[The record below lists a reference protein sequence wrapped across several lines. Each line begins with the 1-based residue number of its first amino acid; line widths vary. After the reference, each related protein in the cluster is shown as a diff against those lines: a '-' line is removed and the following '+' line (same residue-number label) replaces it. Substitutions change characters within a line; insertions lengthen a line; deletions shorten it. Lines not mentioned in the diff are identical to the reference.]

1 MAAVLNFPSNLT
13 PVAGDSDV
21 QETQEWVDALEA
33 VLSREGPERAHFL
46 LERLVDKARRSG
58 AYLPYSA
65 NTAYI
70 NTIPPHLEAKSP
82 GDHALEE
89 RIRSFIR
96 WNAMAMVAKAN
107 KSEGDL
113 GGHIASYASVSTL
126 MEVGFNHFWHAP
138 SPDHGGDLVYIQ
150 GHSAPGIYGRAY
162 MEGRLDDEHLKNF
175 RREVDGKGVSSYPH
189 PWLMPEFWQFPTVSM
204 GLGPLQAIYQAR
216 FLKYLHARGIADT
229 SRRRVWV
236 FCGDGEMDEP
246 ESLGAIGMAVRE
258 KLDNLIFVVNCNL
271 QRLDGPVR
279 GNGKIIQELEA
290 DFRGTGWNVIKLI
303 WGSYWDPLFARD
315 TTGKLLQRMEEAVD
329 GEYQNFK
336 ANDGAYVRE
345 HFFGKYPETLEMVS
359 RMSDADVWRLN
370 RGGHDPHKIYAAYH
384 SAVNHKGQ
392 PTVILAKTIKGY
404 GLGKA
409 GQAKNPTHQLKKLE
423 MQTIRDFRDQFN
435 IPVSDEELPNLPLV
449 KPDPKSPIHEYLHER
464 RRALGGYLP
473 QRRPKATKSFPAPGL
488 DVFEAQ
494 MKGSGEGREIST
506 TMAFVRILTQL
517 LRDKNIGKYIV
528 PIVPDEAR
536 TFGMEGMFRQLGIYS
551 AEGQKYTPVDKEQV
565 MYYREDKAGQVLE
578 EGINEAGSFCSWI
591 SAATSYSVT
600 DQIMIPFY
608 IYYSMFGFQRIGDL
622 AWAAGDLRAR
632 GFLLGGTAGRTTL
645 NGEGL
650 QHEDGHSHLLSATI
664 PNCVSYDPT
673 YSYELAVIIQHG
685 LKRMVQDQ
693 EDVYYYLTVM
703 NENYEHPE
711 MPKGAEEGI
720 IKGMYAFS
728 KSASKSKNR
737 VQLLGSGV
745 ILREAIAAAELLEK
759 DWKVAADVWSCP
771 SFTELRREGL
781 GVDRQ
786 NLLNPTGERKK
797 SYVEQCLEKTSGP
810 VVATSDY
817 MKAFADGIREFMP
830 KGRTYKVL
838 GADGFGRSD
847 TRAQLRH
854 FFEVNRYWVVIAALR
869 ALAEDGAIPAQMVAD
884 AIKKYEIDV
893 NKPDPTTV

>member
-1 MAAVLNFPSNLT
+1 MAAVLNFPSPNSK
-13 PVAGDSDV
+13 PSGDSDAL
-21 QETQEWVDALEA
+21 ETQEWVDALEA
-33 VLSREGPERAHFL
+33 VLAREGPERAHFL

-89 RIRSFIR
+89 RIRSLIR
-96 WNAMAMVAKAN
+96 WNAMATVAKAN
-107 KSEGDL
+107 KGEGDL

-138 SPDHGGDLVYIQ
+138 TAEHGGDLIYIQ
-150 GHSAPGIYGRAY
+150 GHSAPGIYGRAF
-162 MEGRLDDEHLKNF
+162 MEGRMSEDQLLNF
-175 RREVDGKGVSSYPH
+175 RREVDGKGISSYPH
-189 PWLMPEFWQFPTVSM
+189 PWLMPDFWQFPTVSM

-229 SRRRVWV
+229 SNRKVWV

-258 KLDNLIFVVNCNL
+258 KLDNLIFIVNCNL

-303 WGSYWDPLFARD
+303 WGAYWDPLLARD
-315 TTGKLLQRMEEAVD
+315 TTGLLQQRMEEAVD

-336 ANDGAYVRE
+336 ANDGAYVRNN
-345 HFFGKYPETLEMVS
+345 FFGKYPELLELVS
-359 RMSDADVWRLN
+359 RMSDDDIWRLN

-384 SAVNHKGQ
+384 AAVNHTGQ

-423 MQTIRDFRDQFN
+423 MDTIREFRDRFN
-435 IPVSDEELPNLPLV
+435 IPVTDEQLPDLPLY
-449 KPDPKSPIHEYLHER
+449 KPEPKDPINEYLHER

-473 QRRPKATKSFPAPGL
+473 QRRRKAVASFTAPPL
-488 DVFEAQ
+488 ETFEGQLKA
-494 MKGSGEGREIST
+494 SGEGRENST

-517 LRDKNIGKYIV
+517 VRDKSIGKYIV

-578 EGINEAGSFCSWI
+578 EGINEAGAFCSWI
-591 SAATSYSVT
+591 SAATSYT
-600 DQIMIPFY
+600 NTNQIMIPFY
-608 IYYSMFGFQRIGDL
+608 IFYSMFGFQRIGDL

-632 GFLLGGTAGRTTL
+632 GFVLGATAGRTTL

-650 QHEDGHSHLLSATI
+650 QHEDGHSHLMSATI

-673 YSYELAVIIQHG
+673 YAYELAVIIQDG
-685 LKRMVQDQ
+685 LRRMVQEQ
-693 EDVYYYLTVM
+693 EDVYYYITLM

-711 MPKGAEEGI
+711 MPKGAEADI
-720 IKGMYAFS
+720 IKGMYLA
-728 KSASKSKNR
+728 KPAKKVGKLH

-745 ILREAIAAAELLEK
+745 ILREVQAAAELLEK
-759 DWKVAADVWSCP
+759 DWKVTSDVWSCP
-771 SFTELRREGL
+771 SLTELRRDGL
-781 GVDRQ
+781 AAERW
-786 NLLNPTGERKK
+786 NLLHPLDAPRQSHVAK
-797 SYVEQCLEKTSGP
+797 CLEKHAGP
-810 VVATSDY
+810 VIASTDY
-817 MKAFADGIREFMP
+817 MKAFADGIREFLP

-838 GADGFGRSD
+838 GTDGFGRSD

-854 FFEVNRYWVVIAALR
+854 FFEVNRYWVAIAALK
-869 ALAEDGAIPAQMVAD
+869 ALAEDGAIAPQVVAD
-884 AIKKYEIDV
+884 AIKKYEIDAA
-893 NKPDPTTV
+893 KPDPTTV